1 MPDTPALP
9 LPLPTGLERPVVGL
23 VAALRTA
30 AFWLAVTLPIAYP
43 AVLLGSLETL
53 PALLAGHAIA
63 VAVGHSH
70 QPGDGLLPT
79 DRTD

>member
-9 LPLPTGLERPVVGL
+9 LPLPTGLERPVAGL

-30 AFWLAVTLPIAYP
+30 AFWFAVTLPVAYP
-43 AVLLGSLETL
+43 PVLFESLETL
-53 PALLAGHAIA
+53 PILLAGHVIA
-63 VAVGHSH
+63 VALGHDH
-70 QPGDGLLPT
+70 QPGDGLFPT